1 MWNSVRL
8 KAKPLQPRPRTV
20 NEMME
25 AGTEVV
31 CLMNS
36 DLSRR
41 WPAETAAEEF
51 KTLLPLQSVELSI
64 LTLYITNS
72 AAPPQSG
79 RGQAF
84 ASCGVAPPTPKKKKK
99 HYKISL
105 EISAYIGG
113 IFTVNQFLYDTEII
127 SGSGRASAEL
137 RGKSCRCR
145 FYLPALMPGINGLI
159 HQTFNCLG
167 RDLGCRYQLSKCR
180 RGA

>member
-1 MWNSVRL
+1 MAAQQKQQQYNHC
-8 KAKPLQPRPRTV
+8 KNPLLSLLNLYR
-20 NEMME
+20 
-25 AGTEVV
+25 
-31 CLMNS
+31 S
-36 DLSRR
+36 D
-41 WPAETAAEEF
+41 
-51 KTLLPLQSVELSI
+51 
-64 LTLYITNS
+64 S

-79 RGQAF
+79 RGPLHHVGCF
-84 ASCGVAPPTPKKKKK
+84 TPPHTQKKK
-99 HYKISL
+99 HFKISR
-105 EISAYIGG
+105 EISPYIGG

>member
-1 MWNSVRL
+1 MYPLPLLLGWETVWNSVRL

-51 KTLLPLQSVELSI
+51 KTLFPLQSVELSI
-64 LTLYITNS
+64 LTLYISNS

-84 ASCGVAPPTPKKKKK
+84 ASCGVAPPKKKTQKT
-99 HYKISL
+99 L
-105 EISAYIGG
+105 
-113 IFTVNQFLYDTEII
+113 
-127 SGSGRASAEL
+127 
-137 RGKSCRCR
+137 
-145 FYLPALMPGINGLI
+145 
-159 HQTFNCLG
+159 
-167 RDLGCRYQLSKCR
+167 
-180 RGA
+180 